1 VNLADLARQLASA
14 RAQAS
19 VLDAGFWLDSVT
31 NVECGYRVQAQLA
44 QLAGNDVRGWKV
56 TALSPEQQRGYSAT
70 QPVAGALLGPYVHAS
85 PVTLS
90 LARFVTPLLECEVA
104 FVLGQDLPARTEPYG
119 SEEIRAAIE
128 AVVPA
133 MEIADCRLPAEA
145 PDLLKLAD
153 SMGNGAFIVGQPLTH
168 WKMLDLSGLA
178 VTLSHDG
185 IEVEYGTSA
194 RILGNPLFAVI
205 ALANAQPLPT
215 GGLKRG
221 QFVTT
226 GTCTTPIPP
235 RPGHYVGHFGA
246 LGALALDIIP

>member
-19 VLDAGFWLDSVT
+19 VLDAAPWLDSVI
-31 NVECGYRVQAQLA
+31 NVENGYRVQAHLA

-56 TALSPEQQRGYSAT
+56 TALSPDQQRGYSTT
-70 QPVAGALLGPYVHAS
+70 QPVAGGLLAPYVHAS
-85 PVTLS
+85 PVTIA
-90 LARFVTPLLECEVA
+90 LAQFVAPLLECEVA
-104 FVLGQDLPARTEPYG
+104 FVLGQDLPARAERYG
-119 SEEIRAAIE
+119 REEIEAAID

-133 MEIADCRLPAEA
+133 IEIADCRWPPNA

-153 SMGNGAFIVGQPLTH
+153 SMGNGVFIVAQPLKH
-168 WKMLDLSGLA
+168 WKTLELSSLA

-185 IEVEYGTSA
+185 TEAACGTSA

-246 LGALALDIIP
+246 LGSIALDIIT

>member
-1 VNLADLARQLASA
+1 MNLADLARQLASA

-19 VLDAGFWLDSVT
+19 VLDARFWLDSVT
-31 NVECGYRVQAQLA
+31 NVECGYQVQAQLA

-70 QPVAGALLGPYVHAS
+70 QPVAGALLAPYVLAS
-85 PVTLS
+85 PATLS

-119 SEEIRAAIE
+119 PDEITAAIE

-133 MEIADCRLPAEA
+133 MEIADCRLPPEA

-153 SMGNGAFIVGQPLTH
+153 FMGNGAFIVGRPLKH
-168 WKMLDLSGLA
+168 WKTLDLSDL
-178 VTLSHDG
+178 TIKLSLDR
-185 IEVEYGTSA
+185 IEVECGTSA

-205 ALANAQPLPT
+205 ALANAQPLPAA
-215 GGLKRG
+215 GLKRG

-235 RPGHYVGHFGA
+235 RPGHYVGYFGT
-246 LGALALDIIP
+246 LGSLALDIIP

>member
-1 VNLADLARQLASA
+1 MNVAHLARQLASA
-14 RAQAS
+14 RAQAR

-44 QLAGNDVRGWKV
+44 QLAGNEVRGWKV
-56 TALSPEQQRGYSAT
+56 TALSPEQQRGYLAT
-70 QPVAGALLGPYVHAS
+70 QPVAGALLAPYVRVS

-153 SMGNGAFIVGQPLTH
+153 SMGNGAFIVGQPLKP

-178 VTLSHDG
+178 VTLSHDE

-205 ALANAQPLPT
+205 ALANAQPLPA

-235 RPGHYVGHFGA
+235 CPGHYVGHFGA
-246 LGALALDIIP
+246 LGSLALDIIP